1 MHTFTLYQVYP
12 QQSLI
17 LITNYLVLINMYIA
31 LLIIALLLTG
41 FFAGMEIAF
50 ISANKLSI
58 ELKKKRG
65 NRSGMIISRFLEN
78 PSRFIGVCLMGFN
91 IFLVLY
97 GLVASDVLSQV
108 WQLLG
113 IQQLDQSGTLSVVIN
128 VVIAAALVLLFE
140 FVFKAIFR
148 AKSEALIH
156 FFAPV
161 ILFFYRIFDPISIL
175 FVNISTWILRYIFN
189 VQVEDPKRPF
199 SRIDLEHYFQQ
210 TKESEEDQ
218 PELNQE
224 LFENALS
231 LPGVKIR
238 NCLVPRKEIIGIDI
252 RTNINTVT
260 QKMVDTKL
268 SKLVV
273 YDGNIDNILGYVHQ
287 LDLFKNP
294 TDVSAI
300 LISIPAVPESMSV
313 SDLINKLTRERKSM
327 AWVVDEFGGTA
338 GVVTM
343 EDLLEEIFGE
353 IHDEY
358 DTDEFVE
365 KQLAE
370 GEFMFSG
377 RLELDYLNEKYQLD
391 FERAESSETLS
402 GFVINHHDVLPRQGD
417 RIIIGNYQFEIL
429 NMSDTRIELLKLKLL

>member
-1 MHTFTLYQVYP
+1 
-12 QQSLI
+12 
-17 LITNYLVLINMYIA
+17 MYIA
-31 LLIIALLLTG
+31 ILIIALLLTG

-113 IQQLDQSGTLSVVIN
+113 IHQLDQSGTLSVVIN

-140 FVFKAIFR
+140 FIFKAIFR

>member
-1 MHTFTLYQVYP
+1 
-12 QQSLI
+12 
-17 LITNYLVLINMYIA
+17 MYIA

>member
-1 MHTFTLYQVYP
+1 
-12 QQSLI
+12 
-17 LITNYLVLINMYIA
+17 MYIA
-31 LLIIALLLTG
+31 ILIVALLLIG
-41 FFAGMEIAF
+41 FFAGMEVAF
-50 ISANKLSI
+50 VSANKLSI
-58 ELKKKRG
+58 ELKKKQG
-65 NRSGMIISRFLEN
+65 KRSGLIISRFLEN
-78 PSRFIGVCLMGFN
+78 PSRFIGICLVGFN

-97 GLVASDVLSQV
+97 GLIVSNLMAPV
-108 WQLLG
+108 WKFAGLHN
-113 IQQLDQSGTLSVVIN
+113 IDESETLSVVLN
-128 VVIAAALVLLFE
+128 VILSAVFVLAVE
-140 FVFKAIFR
+140 FIFKAIFR
-148 AKSEALIH
+148 AKNESLIH

-161 ILFFYRIFDPISIL
+161 IQFFFKLFDPISIF
-175 FVNISTWILRYIFN
+175 FVNVSTWILKYIFN
-189 VQVEDPKRPF
+189 VQVADPKRPF
-199 SRIDLEHYFQQ
+199 NRIDLEHYFQQ
-210 TKESEEDQ
+210 TKEASEEDQ
-218 PELNQE
+218 PDLNKE
-224 LFENALS
+224 LFENALG

-238 NCLVPRKEIIGIDI
+238 NCLVPRKEIVGVNVGTDMA
-252 RTNINTVT
+252 TVT

-294 TDVSAI
+294 TDLAAI

-377 RLELDYLNEKYQLD
+377 RIELDYLNEKYNLN
-391 FERAESSETLS
+391 FEGTESETLS
-402 GFVINHHDVLPRQGD
+402 GFVISHHDVLPHQGD
-417 RIIIGNYQFEIL
+417 RIIIANYQFEIL

>member
-1 MHTFTLYQVYP
+1 
-12 QQSLI
+12 
-17 LITNYLVLINMYIA
+17 
-31 LLIIALLLTG
+31 
-41 FFAGMEIAF
+41 
-50 ISANKLSI
+50 
-58 ELKKKRG
+58 
-65 NRSGMIISRFLEN
+65 MIISRFLEN

-113 IQQLDQSGTLSVVIN
+113 IHQLDQSGTLSVVIN
-128 VVIAAALVLLFE
+128 VVIAATLVLLFE
-140 FVFKAIFR
+140 FIFKAIFR

-175 FVNISTWILRYIFN
+175 FVNISTWILKYIFN

-252 RTNINTVT
+252 RTNIHTVT

>member
-1 MHTFTLYQVYP
+1 
-12 QQSLI
+12 
-17 LITNYLVLINMYIA
+17 
-31 LLIIALLLTG
+31 
-41 FFAGMEIAF
+41 
-50 ISANKLSI
+50 
-58 ELKKKRG
+58 
-65 NRSGMIISRFLEN
+65 
-78 PSRFIGVCLMGFN
+78 
-91 IFLVLY
+91 
-97 GLVASDVLSQV
+97 
-108 WQLLG
+108 LG
-113 IQQLDQSGTLSVVIN
+113 IHQLDQSGTLSVVIN
-128 VVIAAALVLLFE
+128 VVIAATLVLLFE
-140 FVFKAIFR
+140 FIFKAIFR

-175 FVNISTWILRYIFN
+175 FVNISTWILKYIFN

-252 RTNINTVT
+252 RTNIHTVT

-417 RIIIGNYQFEIL
+417 RIIIGNYL
-429 NMSDTRIELLKLKLL
+429 V

>member
-1 MHTFTLYQVYP
+1 
-12 QQSLI
+12 
-17 LITNYLVLINMYIA
+17 MYIA
-31 LLIIALLLTG
+31 ILIVALLLIG
-41 FFAGMEIAF
+41 FFAGMEVAF
-50 ISANKLSI
+50 VSANKLSI
-58 ELKKKRG
+58 ELKKKQG
-65 NRSGMIISRFLEN
+65 KRSGLIISRFLEN
-78 PSRFIGVCLMGFN
+78 PSRFIGICLVGFN

-97 GLVASDVLSQV
+97 GLIVSNLMTPV
-108 WQLLG
+108 WKFAGLHK
-113 IQQLDQSGTLSVVIN
+113 IDESETLSVVLN
-128 VVIAAALVLLFE
+128 VILSAVFVLAVE
-140 FVFKAIFR
+140 FIFKAIFR
-148 AKSEALIH
+148 AKNESLIH

-161 ILFFYRIFDPISIL
+161 IQFFFKLFDPISIF
-175 FVNISTWILRYIFN
+175 FVNVSTWILKYIFN
-189 VQVEDPKRPF
+189 VQVADPKRPF
-199 SRIDLEHYFQQ
+199 NRIDLEHYFQQ
-210 TKESEEDQ
+210 TKEASEEDQ
-218 PELNQE
+218 PDLNKE
-224 LFENALS
+224 LFENALG

-238 NCLVPRKEIIGIDI
+238 NCLVPRKEIVGVNVGTDMA
-252 RTNINTVT
+252 TVT

-294 TDVSAI
+294 TDLAAI

-377 RLELDYLNEKYQLD
+377 RIELDYLNEKYNLN
-391 FERAESSETLS
+391 FEGTESETLS
-402 GFVINHHDVLPRQGD
+402 GFVISHHDVLPHQGD
-417 RIIIGNYQFEIL
+417 RIIIANYQFEIL